1 MAKYRKPEKR
11 VHRGFLY
18 LDDETVINS
27 LSAVES
33 GKIDEIVAKV
43 ISAREGGFGGGVGFS
58 GVQVEGSRK
67 SNSSLEE
74 EIVRTRTRFSAF
86 EVWYNGLTDSKA
98 IGRFDDWGEDC
109 LAGVE
114 PGDTVEFRARIEV
127 APLQTLIR
135 LYFWFAGQAKIQGS
149 MFSQKGPQL
158 EATKSAEKVM
168 KALLGSDETRDEV
181 LLSVFPL
188 GGEGPAVVMPVSPHW
203 LIGRLGELGG
213 AYTVIAQVNQVLEKG
228 EEWPAIRLTR
238 DVAPTPLEV
247 STLKGVV
254 TNFVEPAKNLGIDIG
269 ETDASVLGPALILTP
284 IAVYK

>member
-1 MAKYRKPEKR
+1 MVKYRKPDKR

-86 EVWYNGLTDSKA
+86 EVWYKGLIDAKA
-98 IGRFDDWGEDC
+98 IGRFDGWGADS
-109 LAGVE
+109 LDGVE
-114 PGDTVEFRARIEV
+114 PGDTIEFRASIEV
-127 APLQTLIR
+127 AALQTLIR
-135 LYFWFAGQAKIQGS
+135 LFFWFAGQARTQGS
-149 MFSQKGPQL
+149 MFSQKGAQL
-158 EATKSAEKVM
+158 EATKTAEKVM
-168 KALLGSDETRDEV
+168 KALLGSDESRDEV
-181 LLSVFPL
+181 LLSVFPV
-188 GGEGPAVVMPVSPHW
+188 GGEGPAVVMPVNPHW

-213 AYTVIAQVNQVLEKG
+213 EYTVIAQVNQVLTEG
-228 EEWPAIRLTR
+228 DELPAIRLTR
-238 DVAPTPLEV
+238 DVAPTPLEIT
-247 STLKGVV
+247 TLKGAVA
-254 TNFVEPAKNLGIDIG
+254 NFVEPAKGLGIEIS
-269 ETDASVLGPALILTP
+269 ESDAAVRGPALVLTP

>member
-58 GVQVEGSRK
+58 GVQMEGSRK

-86 EVWYNGLTDSKA
+86 EVWYRGLVEAKA
-98 IGRFDDWGEDC
+98 IGRFEGWALESLD
-109 LAGVE
+109 GVE
-114 PGDTVEFRARIEV
+114 PGDTVEFRARLEV
-127 APLQTLIR
+127 SPLQTLIR
-135 LYFWFAGQAKIQGS
+135 LYFWFAIQAKTQGS
-149 MFSQKGPQL
+149 MFAQKGVQL
-158 EATKSAEKVM
+158 EATKTSERVM
-168 KALLGSDETRDEV
+168 KTLVGGGESSDEV
-181 LLSVFPL
+181 LLAVFPD
-188 GGEGPAVVMPVSPHW
+188 GGDGPSVVMPVSPQW

-213 AYTVIAQVNQVLEKG
+213 EYTVIAQVNQVLMEG
-228 EEWPAIRLTR
+228 DELPAIRLTK

-247 STLKGVV
+247 TTLKDVV
-254 TNFVEPAKNLGIDIG
+254 ANFVEPAKGLGIEIT
-269 ETDASVLGPALILTP
+269 EADASILGPALVLTP
-284 IAVYK
+284 IAIYK